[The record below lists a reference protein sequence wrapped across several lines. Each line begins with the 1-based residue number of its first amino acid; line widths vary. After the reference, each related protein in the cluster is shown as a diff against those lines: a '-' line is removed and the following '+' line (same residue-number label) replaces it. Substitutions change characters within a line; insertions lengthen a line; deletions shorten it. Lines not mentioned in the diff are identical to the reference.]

1 MLEKLNM
8 NSIITRCDDLV
19 REKEFA
25 LGVIMIVAGILVMFG
40 LAKFTGL
47 GLMVYGLAQVFW
59 GKEKIVQTIEEHH
72 HHHHHNKP
80 KHKKAPRKNNG

>member
-1 MLEKLNM
+1 MLEQLKEV
-8 NSIITRCDDLV
+8 V
-19 REKEFA
+19 RDREFG
-25 LGVIMIVAGILVMFG
+25 LGIIMIVAGILVMFE

-59 GKEKIVQTIEEHH
+59 GKEKIIQTIEEHH

-80 KHKKAPRKNNG
+80 KHNKAPRKKNG

>member
-1 MLEKLNM
+1 MLEQLK
-8 NSIITRCDDLV
+8 DFV
-19 REKEFA
+19 RDREVG
-25 LGVIMIVAGILVMFG
+25 LGIIMIVAGTLVMFE

-59 GKEKIVQTIEEHH
+59 GKEKIIQTIEEHH

-80 KHKKAPRKNNG
+80 KPKYKTPRK